1 MASSDNARKLLVRTA
16 LVTGTTVATL
26 FGAQTLALMDTQ
38 TFSEIL
44 TPEAVTNPADTF
56 AEPDIF
62 VVSPTTTVTIQR
74 AAPSVTIL
82 RRPGS
87 TVTDA
92 QATAPQSNGTSLVI
106 QPPSPVVLAAPAP
119 VIVQQAGGQQVASSG
134 PAPVVVQQPPR
145 TRTRPSR

>member
-16 LVTGTTVATL
+16 LVTGSTVATL
-26 FGAQTLALMDTQ
+26 FGAQTLALMDAQ

-44 TPEAVTNPADTF
+44 TPEAVANPAEMV
-56 AEPDIF
+56 AQQDIIEI
-62 VVSPTTTVTIQR
+62 SPTTQVVIQR

-82 RRPGS
+82 RRPG
-87 TVTDA
+87 TTRTTDA
-92 QATAPQSNGTSLVI
+92 QAAAPQSSTAGMAI

-119 VIVQQAGGQQVASSG
+119 VIVQQAGSQVASAG
-134 PAPVVVQQPPR
+134 PAPVIVQAPPP